1 MTAAADAAVAACAEE
16 EADEAADEVNDE
28 AVSDE
33 VISAECSAAIVR
45 RNSAGGCGLARNA
58 CWHAR
63 HSSRHWKEAKS
74 ADNNKIAKGR

>member
-1 MTAAADAAVAACAEE
+1 MAAAADAAVAACAEE
-16 EADEAADEVNDE
+16 DDDDEEADEDSVE

-33 VISAECSAAIVR
+33 LISAECSAAIVR

-63 HSSRHWKEAKS
+63 HSSRH
-74 ADNNKIAKGR
+74 